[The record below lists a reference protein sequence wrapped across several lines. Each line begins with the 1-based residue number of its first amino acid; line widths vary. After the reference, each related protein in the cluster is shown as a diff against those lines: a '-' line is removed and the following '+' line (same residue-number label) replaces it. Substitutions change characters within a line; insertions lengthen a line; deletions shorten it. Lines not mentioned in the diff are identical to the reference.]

1 MGANFNAPTVRKPRR
16 INALTSCIELEL
28 RRSVVRR
35 ARLVRAEPNRI
46 PHCFATLRHIKKQ
59 RTVST
64 RFVRCIF
71 ERAIPHHIVAMRHV
85 VPLITTVYR
94 TGEPLIDLF
103 QKTSWVQG
111 LLHENHRAIVVKA
124 QRGNIEEHL
133 WSHSGPASNTHAVDG
148 CQRP

>member
-1 MGANFNAPTVRKPRR
+1 MEANFNAPTVRKPRR
-16 INALTSCIELEL
+16 INAPTSYIGLEL
-28 RRSVVRR
+28 PRPLVRGTP
-35 ARLVRAEPNRI
+35 LVRAEPNRM
-46 PHCFATLRHIKKQ
+46 PHCFAALHHIKKQ

-64 RFVRCIF
+64 WFVGCVF
-71 ERAIPHHIVAMRHV
+71 ERAISHHIVAMCHV

-133 WSHSGPASNTHAVDG
+133 WSHSGPVSNTQAVDG